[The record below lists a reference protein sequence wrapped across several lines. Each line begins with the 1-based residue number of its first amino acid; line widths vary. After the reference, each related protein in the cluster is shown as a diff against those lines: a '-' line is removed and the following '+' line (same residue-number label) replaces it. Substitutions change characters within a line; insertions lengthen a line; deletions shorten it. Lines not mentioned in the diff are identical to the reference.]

1 MAAAKNEAPPA
12 ATEQGFSEQAQSVS
26 HQHTSGEPS
35 GKAFATMAARM
46 ALAGYS
52 LHHLAD
58 DGYLVTRWNFSAR
71 VPSLHAVGQLIE
83 QIGGQS

>member
-1 MAAAKNEAPPA
+1 MASAKNEALPA
-12 ATEQGFSEQAQSVS
+12 ATGQGFSEQAQSVS
-26 HQHTSGEPS
+26 HQHTSGDAA
-35 GKAFATMAARM
+35 GKAFATMAART

-58 DGYLVTRWNFSAR
+58 GGYLVTRWDFSVR
-71 VPSLHAVGQLIE
+71 LPSMHAVGQLVE

>member
-1 MAAAKNEAPPA
+1 MAAAKIEALPA
-12 ATEQGFSEQAQSVS
+12 ATGQGLSEQAQSVS
-26 HQHTSGEPS
+26 HQHTSGELDS
-35 GKAFATMAARM
+35 KAFATMAARL

-58 DGYLVTRWNFSAR
+58 GGYLVTRWNFSAR
-71 VPSLHAVGQLIE
+71 LPSLHAVGQQVE